1 MSIVHLRV
9 QGEKYFMIYQS
20 NWSLPQSIHYKYVT
34 IDLKL
39 LSGLKLT
46 KMKFRILK

>member
-9 QGEKYFMIYQS
+9 QGEKYFMIDQS
-20 NWSLPQSIHYKYVT
+20 NWSLPQNIHYTYVT
-34 IDLKL
+34 IDLKP

-46 KMKFRILK
+46 EI